1 MMSLWDAL
9 RMNMMIS
16 YQELVRTFPKAIPIA
31 EKNKPGGLTRSR
43 LSALRAD
50 TARFKKGYL
59 YTSAVASK
67 LGPCSRAAVIT

>member
-1 MMSLWDAL
+1 MKSIYSDKNAFPLPL
-9 RMNMMIS
+9 
-16 YQELVRTFPKAIPIA
+16 LPKAIPIA